1 MGGAL
6 FVTPGGIKAPPVAV
20 GSFDVMAR
28 RGRAVCVDVQ
38 SVCSCSQ
45 LGEEEYT
52 DRAAVTESKDE
63 IGSSN
68 YRFEEGSLY
77 RCTECIKAYA

>member
-1 MGGAL
+1 M
-6 FVTPGGIKAPPVAV
+6 TPGGIEAPREAV

-38 SVCSCSQ
+38 SVCSHSQ
-45 LGEEEYT
+45 LGKEEYT

-63 IGSSN
+63 ISSSN

-77 RCTECIKAYA
+77 RCTECVKAYT